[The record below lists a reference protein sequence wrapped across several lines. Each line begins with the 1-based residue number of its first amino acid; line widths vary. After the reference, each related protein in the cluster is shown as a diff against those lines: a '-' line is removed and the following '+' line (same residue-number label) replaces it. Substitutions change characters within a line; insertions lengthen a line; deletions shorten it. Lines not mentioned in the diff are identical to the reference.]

1 MTYPIR
7 RPVTLGLV
15 AVALLTIGIFGWG
28 SRASLSGAV
37 IAPGQVQVEAR
48 AQVVQHPDGGSVRDI
63 AVRDGDAV
71 SRGTRLLSLDGA
83 DLVSR
88 ERILQG
94 QADELQALSARL
106 IAERDGEPALTLPAG
121 LAARAAADPAV
132 AAIVAGQDS
141 LFSARLATLR
151 DAERSY
157 EEQKK
162 QIGNEIEGQ
171 GAQVA
176 SLATQ
181 LDLVEDELANAQSL
195 LDKGLAEASRV
206 LALRRE
212 AARLT
217 GLKGQT
223 DADIARNLGRIA
235 QIDVEVLRLT
245 AARREE
251 AVTELRDAQGR
262 LAQIEEELSATRTRL
277 SRLDL
282 TAPMD
287 GIVHDLSVH
296 SQGAV
301 IRPAEP
307 VLYII
312 PQDGNLTVAAR
323 IDPLHVDQVFE
334 GQGATLRFSAFN
346 ARTTPEI
353 GATVV
358 RLSADTSTDQ
368 RTGAQFYTAELSAA
382 PDQVALLDGQQLLPG
397 MPVEVFIRTGDR
409 SPLSYIAKP
418 FTDYF
423 SRAFKE

>member
-1 MTYPIR
+1 MSYSSR
-7 RPVTLGLV
+7 RPVTLGLA
-15 AVALLTIGIFGWG
+15 AVALLTLGIFGWG

-63 AVRDGDAV
+63 AVRDGDTVTKGA
-71 SRGTRLLSLDGA
+71 RLLSLDGA
-83 DLVSR
+83 DLISR

-106 IAERDGEPALTLPAG
+106 IAERDGATALTLPEG
-121 LAARAAADPAV
+121 LATRAAADPAV
-132 AAIVAGQDS
+132 AAIVAGQES
-141 LFSARLATLR
+141 LFGARLTTLR
-151 DAERSY
+151 DAQRSY

-181 LDLVEDELANAQSL
+181 LDLVEDELGNAQSL

-206 LALRRE
+206 LTLRRE

-251 AVTELRDAQGR
+251 AVTELRDAQSR
-262 LAQIEEELSATRTRL
+262 LAQVEEELSATRTRL

-307 VLYII
+307 VLFII

-323 IDPLHVDQVFE
+323 IDPLQVDQVFE
-334 GQGATLRFSAFN
+334 GQVATLRFSAFN

-368 RTGAQFYTAELSAA
+368 RTGVQFYTAELSATS
-382 PDQVALLDGQQLLPG
+382 DQVALLDGQQLLPG